1 MSNSLE
7 GIGWRATP
15 ALNAPGA
22 SERGAETNGAQAPPS
37 SAFTEL
43 RRAPKAS
50 ADTAAMRLRSPL
62 PSIPKQQGLTAPPA
76 LSAPLPAQANDAW
89 SPAQKLAFDHAGK
102 AGMGPSDAIQLTRVV
117 AIKEQVDSLTA
128 KLPEIRLTQPE
139 TASRIEQL
147 AALFDQALLARDVYY
162 NESVPG
168 LLPKG
173 CSRLSEAE
181 LAGLNLSQK
190 DLVNEK
196 SGYFAAVYKTGEGR
210 YLLVNRGTEAGKEGR
225 RDWGANFKQGVGLGS
240 HQHTQAMHAARR
252 ITQAAPGQVSFA
264 GHSLGGGLAQAQ
276 ALVTGHKATVF
287 NAAGL
292 HSRTVK
298 PFDTDLSNARKL
310 ISAHNVRGEVLSTMQ
325 DAAGKLMPSARG
337 ERQRLSAVRTPQE
350 ADGLQWSEGRMGR
363 LSAAK
368 HTVGLHSMDSVIAS
382 LGWQLNQ
389 LQHAATP

>member
-1 MSNSLE
+1 MPKRD
-7 GIGWRATP
+7 GGT
-15 ALNAPGA
+15 ALQTLA
-22 SERGAETNGAQAPPS
+22 
-37 SAFTEL
+37 
-43 RRAPKAS
+43 
-50 ADTAAMRLRSPL
+50 
-62 PSIPKQQGLTAPPA
+62 
-76 LSAPLPAQANDAW
+76 APLPAQANDVW
-89 SPAQKLAFDHAGK
+89 STAQKLAFAHAGQ
-102 AGMGPSDAIQLTRVV
+102 AGMGLSDAIQLTRVV

-128 KLPEIRLTQPE
+128 RLPEIRQAQPE

-147 AALFDQALLARDVYY
+147 AALFDHALLARDVYY
-162 NESVPG
+162 DQSVPG
-168 LLPKG
+168 LLPQG
-173 CSRLSEAE
+173 YSRLSAAE
-181 LAGLNLSQK
+181 LAELNLSPK

-196 SGYFAAVYKTGEGR
+196 SGYFAAVYKSGEGR

-225 RDWGANFKQGVGLGS
+225 RDWGANVKQGVGLGS
-240 HQHTQAMHAARR
+240 HQHTQAMHVARR

-292 HSRTVK
+292 HARTVK
-298 PFDTDLSNARKL
+298 PFDTDLSDASKL

-337 ERQRLSAVRTPQE
+337 ERQRLSPVRTPDGS
-350 ADGLQWSEGRMGR
+350 DGLQWSEGRMGR
-363 LSAAK
+363 LTAAK

-389 LQHAATP
+389 LQHAAAP

>member
-1 MSNSLE
+1 MSNSVE

-22 SERGAETNGAQAPPS
+22 PQRGAETNGAQASTS
-37 SAFTEL
+37 SAFAEL

-50 ADTAAMRLRSPL
+50 ADTAAIRLRSPL
-62 PSIPKQQGLTAPPA
+62 PSMPKREGRTELPTSA
-76 LSAPLPAQANDAW
+76 APLPAQARDAW

-102 AGMGPSDAIQLTRVV
+102 TGMGLSEAIQLTRVV
-117 AIKEQVDSLTA
+117 AIKEQVDALTA
-128 KLPEIRLTQPE
+128 RLPEIRQAQPE

-162 NESVPG
+162 DESVPG
-168 LLPKG
+168 LLPQG
-173 CSRLSEAE
+173 HSRLSAAE
-181 LAGLNLSQK
+181 LAQLNLSPK

-196 SGYFAAVYKTGEGR
+196 SGYFAAVYKTGEGHH
-210 YLLVNRGTEAGKEGR
+210 LLVNRGTEAGSEGR
-225 RDWGANFKQGVGLGS
+225 KDWAANLKQGVGIGS
-240 HQHTQAMHAARR
+240 HQHTQAMQAARR
-252 ITQAAPGQVSFA
+252 IAQAAPGQVAFV

-292 HSRTVK
+292 HSRTIK
-298 PFDTDLSNARKL
+298 PLDTDPGDARKL
-310 ISAHNVRGEVLSTMQ
+310 ISAFNVRGEVLSTMQ

-337 ERQRLSAVRTPQE
+337 ERQRLAAVRAPDE
-350 ADGLQWSEGRMGR
+350 SDGLQWSERKMGR
-363 LSAAK
+363 LTAAR
-368 HTVGLHSMDSVIAS
+368 HTLGLHSMDSVIAS

-389 LQHAATP
+389 LQHATGP